1 MNPEEQALQQRTAA
15 LDARDAR
22 AFAALFEPHADFGDY
37 GGLLLQ
43 GRAAIEQHY
52 AEHVFPQLP
61 PTHRHRTRIRYTRLV
76 TPDVIA
82 GDAEV
87 DIYTPDDGVLYVV
100 PAVGVFVRR
109 EGQWYFSTVR
119 LLPPCGCAA

>member
-1 MNPEEQALQQRTAA
+1 MPPEEQALQQRTAA
-15 LDARDAR
+15 LDTAWDARDAH
-22 AFAALFEPHADFGDY
+22 AFAALFEPHADFWDY

-76 TPDVIA
+76 TADVIA

-87 DIYTPDDGVLYVV
+87 DIYTLK
-100 PAVGVFVRR
+100 
-109 EGQWYFSTVR
+109 S
-119 LLPPCGCAA
+119 